1 MKKPKDRDEA
11 IEAFKS
17 GWSLKEFLAFL
28 AEIGEPQTREEL
40 KQWQSERQERLEQK
54 AAAMSKVE
62 FPAVLLMALMVSV
75 LFWALAS
82 LITSQIFDE
91 NTITSFVVGE
101 GVGIYVLVIIFLFIR
116 SRK

>member
-1 MKKPKDRDEA
+1 MKKPKGRDEA

-40 KQWQSERQERLEQK
+40 EQWQAERQQRQEQNR
-54 AAAMSKVE
+54 AARPGAE
-62 FPAVLLMALMVSV
+62 FSALLLMAVMVS
-75 LFWALAS
+75 ALSWGVAS
-82 LITSQIFDE
+82 FTASQIFDE
-91 NTITSFVVGE
+91 DTTTSYIVGQ
-101 GVGIYVLVIIFLFIR
+101 GIGIYVLVIIFLLIR

>member
-11 IEAFKS
+11 IEAFKN

-40 KQWQSERQERLEQK
+40 EQWQSEKQERLEQNR
-54 AAAMSKVE
+54 AARSGAE
-62 FPAVLLMALMVSV
+62 FPALLFMAVMVS
-75 LFWALAS
+75 ALSWVVAS
-82 LITSQIFDE
+82 FTANQIFDE
-91 NTITSFVVGE
+91 DTTTSYIVGQ